1 MATAKRKFWASDWF
15 AGLMIVLVLAV
26 FSQGNLI
33 QGLERTAYDMGV
45 RTADRD
51 PGNDIAIIAI
61 DDTSLDNI
69 GRWPWSRNIHAEMID
84 KLADAGA
91 RAIGFTILLSE
102 PQIDPGLA
110 LIRQLREFYSDA
122 ELDALA
128 LGMAAE
134 AAEQALAEDG
144 NGDDAAEEDTFMDP
158 AVLALLEFGDHLEQ
172 AEQAL
177 DTDNRLAESIQ
188 RAGNVVMG
196 MQLVPGRAHGNAPRE
211 LPEYIRKS
219 LIQPENLMPGSDGGR
234 PMGTINAIP
243 PIQQLGEPA
252 AAIGHIVSLLD
263 VDGAVRY
270 EPLILDYYG
279 DYIPSMS
286 LQLAARSLRL
296 DNKDISVILGE
307 DVLVGGLRIST
318 NPQSMLNSFFY
329 TDRDGRPPF
338 IEDSFY
344 DVYSGRIDASKYR
357 DKVVLIGATAFGLGS
372 SLSTPIAG
380 AMEPAQILAHSVAS
394 ILNEDF
400 FIRPGWASLAT
411 WGAFLLIGL
420 YLMFGLT
427 RLGAGLGAG
436 ISLALLLMLVGTEVI
451 VMAAQGIWIPL
462 MLPATL
468 LFTGHLLL
476 TTKGFLLSEKGRFR
490 FETESAESNRMLGL
504 AFQQQGQLDMAF
516 EKFRRAPLDDE
527 IMDPLYNLAL
537 DFERKRQF
545 NKAASVYEYMAGH
558 EPNFRDIAQRRKRAT
573 DAQDTVIFGARSG
586 GGATDTLLG
595 EGTNFEK
602 PMLGRYQVEKELG
615 RGAMGI
621 VYQGRDPKINR
632 VVAIKTLALS
642 DEFEDDELQE
652 VKERFFRE
660 AEAAGKLNHP
670 NIVTVF
676 DAGEE
681 HDLAYIAMEFL
692 HGHDLVRYTKPDA
705 LMPTGQVLEL
715 IASAAEALGYAHK
728 QQIVHRDIKPANL
741 MYDPDSGALKLTDFG
756 IARISNIS
764 RTKTGL
770 VAGTPSFMSPEQV
783 RGQKV
788 DGRSDIFSLGITLY
802 QMLTGDQPFEGEDA
816 TQIMF
821 KIATEPH
828 LDIFD
833 RRPGLK
839 RDMPW
844 IAVVINRALEKDVE
858 KRYQD
863 AAEMAKDLRKVLL
876 KMEESGQ

>member
-1 MATAKRKFWASDWF
+1 MAKGKGKFWVSDWF
-15 AGLMIVLVLAV
+15 AGLIIVVVLA
-26 FSQGNLI
+26 FLSQSNLI
-33 QGLERTAYDMGV
+33 QGLERSAYDMGV
-45 RTADRD
+45 RSADRD
-51 PGNDIAIIAI
+51 PGDEIAIIAI

-69 GRWPWSRNIHAEMID
+69 GRWPWPRNVHAEMID

-91 RAIGFTILLSE
+91 RVVGFTVFLSE
-102 PQIDPGLA
+102 PQLDPGLQRIRELRDFYQSQQLDTLA
-110 LIRQLREFYSDA
+110 LAMLAE
-122 ELDALA
+122 ELDAVSTEVEEEAPQVDPRLLA
-128 LGMAAE
+128 LGE
-134 AAEQALAEDG
+134 LGER
-144 NGDDAAEEDTFMDP
+144 
-158 AVLALLEFGDHLEQ
+158 LEQ
-172 AEQAL
+172 AEEAL
-177 DTDNRLAESIQ
+177 DTDSRLADSIA
-188 RAGNVVMG
+188 RAGNVVLA
-196 MQLVPGRAHGNAPRE
+196 MQMVPGRAHGNAPRP
-211 LPEYIRKS
+211 LPDYLSES
-219 LIQPENLMPGSDGGR
+219 LIRPENLIPGMDR
-234 PMGTINAIP
+234 PGQPPSTIAAVP
-243 PIQQLGEPA
+243 PIAQLGEPA
-252 AAIGHIVSLLD
+252 AAVGHLVSMLD
-263 VDGAVRY
+263 VDGAVRF
-270 EPLILDYYG
+270 EPLVLDYYG
-279 DYIPSMS
+279 DYVPSMS

-296 DNKDISVILGE
+296 GSDDISVILGE

-318 NPQSMLNSFFY
+318 NQQSMLNSFFY
-329 TDRDGRPPF
+329 TGRDGRSPF
-338 IEDSFY
+338 TEDSFY
-344 DVYSGRIDASKYR
+344 DVFSGRIDAGKYR
-357 DKVVLIGATAFGLGS
+357 DRIVLIGATAFGLGS
-372 SLSTPIAG
+372 SLRTPISG
-380 AMEPAQILAHSVAS
+380 SMEPAQILAHSVAS

-400 FIRPGWASLAT
+400 FTRPAWAPFAT
-411 WGAFLLIGL
+411 WGAFLLVAL
-420 YLMFGLT
+420 YLMFALS

-436 ISLALLLMLVGTEVI
+436 ISLALLLVLVGSEVI
-451 VMAAQGIWIPL
+451 VMARQGIWIPL

-468 LFTGHLLL
+468 LFAGHLVLS
-476 TTKGFLLSEKGRFR
+476 TKGFLMSEKGRFR

-516 EKFRRAPLDDE
+516 EKFRRAPLNDE

-545 NKAASVYEYMAGH
+545 NKAAAVYDYMSGYEA
-558 EPNFRDIAQRRKRAT
+558 NFRDIAQRKKRAT
-573 DAQDTVIFGARSG
+573 DAQDTVIFGMRSG
-586 GGATDTLLG
+586 GGSATDTLLG
-595 EGTNFEK
+595 EGTEFEK

-692 HGHDLVRYTKPDA
+692 NGHDLVRYVKPDA
-705 LMPTGQVLEL
+705 LLAPEKVLDL
-715 IASAAEALGYAHK
+715 VAKAAEALDYAHK

-741 MYDPDSGALKLTDFG
+741 MYDPDADSLKLTDFG

-802 QMLTGDQPFEGEDA
+802 QLLTGDQPFEGEDA

-821 KIATEPH
+821 KIATEPFV
-828 LDIFD
+828 DIFE

-839 RDMPW
+839 REMPW
-844 IAVVINRALEKDVE
+844 ISVVLNRALEKDLE
-858 KRYQD
+858 KRYQ
-863 AAEMAKDLRKVLL
+863 AAGEMARDLRKVLV
-876 KMEESGQ
+876 KMEQSRQ

>member
-1 MATAKRKFWASDWF
+1 MASAKRKFWASDWF
-15 AGLMIVLVLAV
+15 AGLLIVLALAFV
-26 FSQGNLI
+26 SQCSVI
-33 QGLERTAYDMGV
+33 QGLERSAYDMGV
-45 RTADRD
+45 RSADRD
-51 PGNDIAIIAI
+51 PGDDIAIIAI

-69 GRWPWSRNIHAEMID
+69 GRWPWARTVHAEMID
-84 KLADAGA
+84 KLAAAGA
-91 RAIGFTILLSE
+91 RAVGFTILLSE
-102 PQIDPGLA
+102 PQIDPGLQ
-110 LIRQLREFYSDA
+110 LIRQLREFYQQA
-122 ELDALA
+122 EIDALA
-128 LGMAAE
+128 LSLASD
-134 AAEQALAEDG
+134 AAEQAMAE
-144 NGDDAAEEDTFMDP
+144 NDDSGEAGSDNFIEP
-158 AVLALLEFGDHLEQ
+158 SVLALLEFGEHLEQ
-172 AEQAL
+172 AEEML
-177 DTDNRLAESIQ
+177 DTDSRLAESIAQ
-188 RAGNVVMG
+188 AGNVVMG

-211 LPEYIRKS
+211 LPDFVRGS
-219 LIQPENLMPGSDGGR
+219 LIQPENVMPGAAGGS
-234 PMGTINAIP
+234 PMSTINAIA
-243 PIQQLGEPA
+243 PIAQLGEPA
-252 AAIGHIVSLLD
+252 AAIGHIVNPLD
-263 VDGAVRY
+263 VDGAIRF

-279 DYIPSMS
+279 DYVPSMS

-296 DNKDISVILGE
+296 DNQDISVILGE

-318 NPQSMLNSFFY
+318 NNQSMLNSFFY

-338 IEDSFY
+338 PEDSFY

-357 DKVVLIGATAFGLGS
+357 DKVVIIGATAFGLGS
-372 SLSTPIAG
+372 SLSTPISG

-400 FIRPGWASLAT
+400 FIRPPWAGLAT
-411 WGAFLLIGL
+411 WGAFLLIAL
-420 YLMFGLT
+420 YLMFGLS
-427 RLGAGLGAG
+427 RLGAGLSAG
-436 ISLALLLMLVGTEVI
+436 ISLALLLVLVGSEVI
-451 VMAAQGIWIPL
+451 VMAAEGIWIPL

-468 LFTGHLLL
+468 LFSGHLLL

-516 EKFRRAPLDDE
+516 EKFRRAPLNDE
-527 IMDPLYNLAL
+527 LMDPLYNLAL

-545 NKAASVYEYMAGH
+545 NKAASVYEYMAGY
-558 EPNFRDIAQRRKRAT
+558 EANFRDIAQRRKRAT

-595 EGTNFEK
+595 EGTEFEK

-692 HGHDLVRYTKPDA
+692 HGHDLVRYTKPEA
-705 LMPTGQVLEL
+705 LMPPAQVLEL
-715 IASAAEALGYAHK
+715 IASAAEALDYAHK

-741 MYDPDSGALKLTDFG
+741 MYDPESGALKLTDFG

-764 RTKTGL
+764 RTKTGM

-802 QMLTGDQPFEGEDA
+802 QLLTGDQPFEGEDA

-828 LDIFD
+828 VDIFQ

-844 IAVVINRALEKDVE
+844 ITVVINRALEKDLE
-858 KRYQD
+858 KRYQNG
-863 AAEMAKDLRKVLL
+863 AKMAKDLRTVLQ
-876 KMEESGQ
+876 KMDQSGQ